1 MAIIKIKPVTPG
13 QRGMTVNRQSG
24 LHKKGPEKA
33 LTETIKRHSGRDR
46 FGRISIRHRGG
57 GAKRKYRVISSLEKG
72 PGSTAEIIALEYDPN
87 RSANIALIKY
97 ENGRN
102 AYILA
107 SNEMQTGNILEFGKD
122 ATIEP
127 GNRAPLGKILRGI
140 PIYDVA
146 LAPERGGQMVKS
158 AGSSAVITAHED
170 DGRYVQIK
178 LPSGEI
184 RRIVATAYAS
194 IGTVSNPDHNKI
206 EIGKAGRKRHM
217 GWRPTVRGKAMN
229 PDDHP
234 HGGGE
239 GSSPI
244 GLKHPK
250 TPWGKPALGYKTR
263 KNKRTNKFII
273 KRRSKK
279 RRG

>member
-1 MAIIKIKPVTPG
+1 MAIIKRKPVTPG
-13 QRGMTVNRQSG
+13 QRGMTVNRQKG
-24 LHKKGPEKA
+24 LSKNRPIKA
-33 LTETIKRHSGRDR
+33 LTQTLKRHSGRDR

-57 GAKRKYRVISSLEKG
+57 GAKRIYRVISSLEKG
-72 PGSTAEIIALEYDPN
+72 QGSMAEIVAIEYDPN
-87 RSANIALIKY
+87 RSANIALVKY
-97 ENGRN
+97 ENNEN

-107 SNEMQTGNILEFGKD
+107 SSEMKVGQKLEFGD
-122 ATIEP
+122 NAPVEP
-127 GNRAPLGKILRGI
+127 GNRIPLKKILRGI
-140 PIYDVA
+140 AIYDIA
-146 LAPERGGQMVKS
+146 LAPERSGQMVKS
-158 AGSSAVITAHED
+158 AGSSAVVTAHED

-184 RRIVATAYAS
+184 RRVISTAYAS
-194 IGTVSNPDHNKI
+194 IGTVSNPDHNKVV
-206 EIGKAGRKRHM
+206 IGKAGRKRYM
-217 GWRPTVRGKAMN
+217 GWRPSVRGKAMN

-263 KNKRTNKFII
+263 KNKRTDKFII

>member
-1 MAIIKIKPVTPG
+1 MAIIKRKPVTPG
-13 QRGMTVNRQSG
+13 QRGMTVNRQKG
-24 LHKKGPEKA
+24 LSKNRPIKA
-33 LTETIKRHSGRDR
+33 LTQTLKRHSGRDR

-57 GAKRKYRVISSLEKG
+57 GAKRIYRVISSLEKG
-72 PGSTAEIIALEYDPN
+72 QGSMAEIVAIEYDPN
-87 RSANIALIKY
+87 RSANIALVKY
-97 ENGRN
+97 ENNDN

-107 SNEMQTGNILEFGKD
+107 SSEMKVGQKLEFGD
-122 ATIEP
+122 NAPVEP
-127 GNRAPLGKILRGI
+127 GNRIPLKKILRGI
-140 PIYDVA
+140 AIYDIA
-146 LAPERGGQMVKS
+146 LAPERSGQMVKS
-158 AGSSAVITAHED
+158 AGSSAVVTAHED

-184 RRIVATAYAS
+184 RRVISTAYAS
-194 IGTVSNPDHNKI
+194 IGTVSNPDHNKVV
-206 EIGKAGRKRHM
+206 IGKAGRKRYM
-217 GWRPTVRGKAMN
+217 GWRPSVRGKAMN

-263 KNKRTNKFII
+263 KNKRTDKFII